1 MAEHQISLPEE
12 AYKTLVKVAE
22 AQGTTPVDW
31 ILSQLPIFPPEEQ
44 PLWERLTGLVG
55 AINSKEEPPHD
66 CSTTA
71 FGEVRGPSARE

>member
-31 ILSQLPIFPPEEQ
+31 ILSQLPISPPEKQ
-44 PLWERLTGLVG
+44 PLWGRLTGLVG
-55 AINSKEEPPHD
+55 AINSKSKEEPPRD

-71 FGEVRGPSARE
+71 FREVSAP